1 MRGTTLFRWCTAAT
15 AMMVSL
21 CCSIPSS
28 AAPAPPADTV
38 VLDEL
43 VKLYQE
49 VEFNHALHDSYA
61 SCVECHHHLTGE
73 PSSNPACIS
82 CHREGTTTQ
91 PLGCQ
96 ACHPVNRYEDAA
108 QPLQVRE
115 AGYHIDTP
123 GLIGAYHL
131 RCLTC
136 HLSITAGPTGCAGCH
151 SKKSDAPQS
160 ENRK

>member
-1 MRGTTLFRWCTAAT
+1 MRGTALFRWYTVAA
-15 AMMVSL
+15 AMIVLLYCSL
-21 CCSIPSS
+21 PLFS
-28 AAPAPPADTV
+28 APAPPAGTV

-43 VKLYQE
+43 ANLYQE
-49 VEFNHALHDSYA
+49 VEFDHALHDSYA

-73 PSSNPACIS
+73 PSSNPACVS
-82 CHREGTTTQ
+82 CHREGTTAR
-91 PLGCQ
+91 PLGCR
-96 ACHPVNRYEDAA
+96 ACHPANRYADAA

-131 RCLTC
+131 RCVNC

-151 SKKSDAPQS
+151 SPKSDALQP
-160 ENRK
+160 EKHE